1 MASPVPVLLLTGPVG
16 AGKSTVANEAA
27 RLLRE
32 LDVPHALVDL
42 AWIGQCWP
50 VPRDDPWNERLVHQN
65 LACMWSNFSRAG
77 VDRLIV
83 GRVLEARSLL
93 RHLAEAVPGA
103 RITVVRLRVRLE
115 VLEARI
121 RAREAA
127 RDSDWF
133 LRPPPTWPR
142 RWSAPRS
149 RTTWSTTTTVP
160 PSTRP
165 GRRSTWPAGWAWRHR
180 RRSRPEPPQSSDSW

>member
-50 VPRDDPWNERLVHQN
+50 FPRDDPWNERLVHQN

-133 LRPPPTWPR
+133 LRAAAYLAEALER
-142 RWSAPRS
+142 AQ
-149 RTTWSTTTTVP
+149 VEDHVVDNDD
-160 PSTRP
+160 RP
-165 GRRSTWPAGWAWRHR
+165 AVDAAREALHLAGWLGPA
-180 RRSRPEPPQSSDSW
+180 SPTTKSS